1 MRTQKNKSCVLRR
14 WQVFLF
20 RTTRSRLCDALNL
33 IPNNH
38 NDHQN
43 NVAWTMTICSPDMSR
58 CFKYNPLQNAG
69 KSREYG
75 TTGRCPASHPFQLEH
90 YTDRLYA
97 YLPASLHEPAF
108 VQDTCC
114 SLQSNLQHAPQHRYM
129 LKLSKGFPPNIGP
142 SPGTAAT
149 AGVAS
154 HSPSNGLLPAPSVGR
169 LPPRN
174 SPPPLSS
181 PLPWA
186 LAVGC
191 RCCMVVFLGLGGS
204 GGPCW
209 TWSRCCCCI
218 LVFFGLGGT
227 GGPIW
232 T

>member
-129 LKLSKGFPPNIGP
+129 LKLSKGFPPNCKNIHTKGE
-142 SPGTAAT
+142 SP
-149 AGVAS
+149 
-154 HSPSNGLLPAPSVGR
+154 
-169 LPPRN
+169 
-174 SPPPLSS
+174 
-181 PLPWA
+181 
-186 LAVGC
+186 
-191 RCCMVVFLGLGGS
+191 
-204 GGPCW
+204 
-209 TWSRCCCCI
+209 
-218 LVFFGLGGT
+218 
-227 GGPIW
+227 
-232 T
+232 